1 LFFFA
6 TLLALVPLACIN
18 LLAITIAWIMPG
30 SRDVGSAV
38 QDLRWWAPHRI
49 LWLAGAAQPP
59 LFRSAIPLAVVSTLV
74 LVILWPYLR
83 EFGLAVSV
91 MISEGVVSGWPILT
105 AIPSILTDHGRQW
118 RVCRWE
124 AWAMLRWW
132 LLFGAWATL
141 WLVTSWPLRT
151 RRKLESPVDCYRRFF
166 AFAPWIVVL
175 ELLFLVGVWIDSH
188 NTVPEPSTGFVEGI
202 FSWGLWRWDCWK
214 GAVWITR
221 GWLPTWIIASIF
233 ARYVLRWRWAP
244 AVVSAACAVPIAL
257 DLSVAWTVWYSHA
270 LP

>member
-1 LFFFA
+1 
-6 TLLALVPLACIN
+6 
-18 LLAITIAWIMPG
+18 M
-30 SRDVGSAV
+30 RDVGSP
-38 QDLRWWAPHRI
+38 LRKLRRWAPHLV

-59 LFRSAIPLAVVSTLV
+59 LFRSAVPLAVVSTLV

-83 EFGLAVSV
+83 EFGLAVSM

-105 AIPSILTDHGRQW
+105 AIPNILTDHGRQW

-141 WLVTSWPLRT
+141 WLIASWPLQT
-151 RRKLESPVDCYRRFF
+151 RCKLEPPADCYRRFF
-166 AFAPWIVVL
+166 AFAPWIVLL

-202 FSWGLWRWDCWK
+202 FSWDLCALGLLEGRGLDHPRLAANLDHRVDLCPLRPSLALGTGRSIRRLRRPHRARPVRRLDCLVK
-214 GAVWITR
+214 PRTAVK
-221 GWLPTWIIASIF
+221 
-233 ARYVLRWRWAP
+233 AP
-244 AVVSAACAVPIAL
+244 CKFRKAKIGMNICCHFNRLTP
-257 DLSVAWTVWYSHA
+257 
-270 LP
+270 